1 MIRRDE
7 RGLSLAVWTT
17 LAMPAFV
24 LAVGLGVDFAGHA
37 TAEQDCRAVAR
48 EAARSAGQQVGVTL
62 DGTPHLDVPMARAA
76 AASRLAAGGY
86 TGTVEIDGSTIT
98 VTAAGEYRTVFLGM
112 IGVDALGVDGR
123 GTAEVARTFE
133 GVPR

>member
-17 LAMPAFV
+17 LTMPAFV

-48 EAARSAGQQVGVTL
+48 EAARSAGQQVAVSL
-62 DGTPHLDVPMARAA
+62 DGTPILNVSTARTAA
-76 AASRLAAGGY
+76 LSRLQADGY
-86 TGTVEIDGSTIT
+86 SGSVQIDDHTIT
-98 VTAAGEYRTVFLGM
+98 VTAEGEYRTLFLGM
-112 IGVDALGVDGR
+112 IGVETLAVDGV

-133 GVPR
+133 GAPR